1 MILSTNDTAKLLQQ
15 FKSGLKRTINW
26 NTYKSKATTKKQNQ
40 YLDYLID
47 PSFQGVKR
55 LFVLSS
61 ENNADRNE
69 YIGWFIPK
77 VEIKDYNAVI
87 DGKSLFDLGANDKIR
102 KVITG
107 QGDDYT
113 TGCLLD
119 YPYFK
124 ETSKLITIDLSK
136 QQKLDANPKEMHKL
150 ILLEI

>member
-61 ENNADRNE
+61 ETNADRNE
-69 YIGWFIPK
+69 YIG
-77 VEIKDYNAVI
+77 
-87 DGKSLFDLGANDKIR
+87 
-102 KVITG
+102 
-107 QGDDYT
+107 
-113 TGCLLD
+113 
-119 YPYFK
+119 
-124 ETSKLITIDLSK
+124 
-136 QQKLDANPKEMHKL
+136 
-150 ILLEI
+150 